1 MCAAPQKLGLV
12 TNTTK
17 SYNFAASFCCPPFVI
32 MTKLYFRLQPKASM
46 AWQYEKEL
54 VNTQH
59 NATKIKS
66 KEMAPSAPLY
76 SLLVP
81 FSNVVLVV
89 AKGRIQLLLL
99 LHTQELPN

>member
-1 MCAAPQKLGLV
+1 
-12 TNTTK
+12 
-17 SYNFAASFCCPPFVI
+17 
-32 MTKLYFRLQPKASM
+32 MTKLQLQVTAKGIDSLAVQEGTS
-46 AWQYEKEL
+46 QHT
-54 VNTQH
+54 TQH
-59 NATKIKS
+59 TATKIKS